1 MSKQQKRLEEIY
13 RSLMNLDHFSSILPT
28 GEPYNQEE
36 IDYYID
42 NNMRNIMYNLRKL
55 LISEGFE
62 VKQ

>member
-13 RSLMNLDHFSSILPT
+13 QSLMSLDHFSSIPPT
-28 GEPYNQEE
+28 GEPYNQED

-42 NNMRNIMYNLRKL
+42 KNIRNIMYHLRRL
-55 LISEGFE
+55 LILEGFE